1 MRPVRL
7 LDRYLLRELLTP
19 LAFCLGGFL
28 IFWVSFDLFS
38 SLHMLQ
44 DLQLNAGEIIW
55 YYVMK
60 LPDLLVV
67 VMPIGLL
74 LALLYALTTHAR
86 HHELTAIR
94 AAGISLWRLALPY
107 LAVGFAF
114 SVALFLISEFWAPR
128 GMEAAARLL
137 QRHAAKQSFA
147 PAPAFRKLFFN
158 NSRDGRIWALDYN
171 QQQREMSDVHVDW
184 RRRDGS
190 TLVFTAERGV
200 RTNGVWKFYNV
211 RMHTEV
217 AGNIFPVNR
226 IFTNAIAMPE
236 FTESPEAI
244 RSELQISDRLNNWQK
259 DRAEV
264 PLREIINYLRFHP
277 NMEGRD
283 SDRLYTKLHGRLAAP
298 WTCLVVVL
306 IALPFGAASGRRNVF
321 VGVASGIFICFGY
334 FIFLQLGL
342 ALGAGGQLPA
352 WLAAW
357 LPNLLFGGTALG
369 FIFKVR

>member
-1 MRPVRL
+1 MRL

-28 IFWVSFDLFS
+28 VFWVAFDLFS
-38 SLHMLQ
+38 GLRQLQ
-44 DLQLNAGEIIW
+44 DAQLTVGEIAW

-60 LPDLLVV
+60 MPDLLVV

-94 AAGISLWRLALPY
+94 AAGVSVWRLALPY
-107 LAVGFAF
+107 LVVGLAF
-114 SVALFLISEFWAPR
+114 SVALFFISEFWAP
-128 GMEAAARLL
+128 GAAEGAAHLL
-137 QRHAAKQSFA
+137 AKHVEKQPRS
-147 PAPAFRKLFFN
+147 PAPAFRSIQFN
-158 NSRDGRIWALDYN
+158 NSRDGRIWKLHYN
-171 QQQREMSDVHVDW
+171 QQTREMRDVFVDW

-190 TLVFTAERGV
+190 MLVFHADRGI
-200 RTNGVWKFYNV
+200 RTNGLWYFYNV
-211 RMHTEV
+211 HEQTDV

-226 IFTNAIAMPE
+226 ILTNELAMPE
-236 FTESPEAI
+236 FTESPDAI
-244 RSELQISDRLNNWQK
+244 RSELQISERLNNWQK
-259 DRAEV
+259 SRAEV
-264 PLREIINYLRFHP
+264 PLREIFNYLRFHP
-277 NMEGRD
+277 DMPGRD
-283 SDRLYTKLHGRLAAP
+283 RDKLFTKLHGRLAAP

-306 IALPFGAASGRRNVF
+306 IAIPFGAASGRRNVF

-342 ALGAGGQLPA
+342 ALGAGGQLPS
-352 WLAAW
+352 WLGAW
-357 LPNLLFGGTALG
+357 LPNILFGGTALG